1 VSFSYLLNLK
11 GIFVSKRFSYRSI
24 QKVFVSFDPEGF
36 RIFGIQKVFV
46 YRVQKIFVSLGS
58 IPYQVSITIEVL
70 LLRSTT
76 VSVVGAR
83 VCSLSLPRLSFL
95 AAHHM
100 AGRTE
105 GRVVLRPSPA
115 PNHGSWGRHIFIGG
129 ASIFVV
135 IIATL
140 FFPAPNLHFQ
150 LHNHHGTS
158 HHAHLNLV
166 LVALLCCCIAYSFYR
181 ILSRH
186 FRRRQ
191 FVEAYIDITPSG
203 VQLGST
209 YGTTPTYPS
218 SSFNITSPSSQ
229 KNPHWHQQNQ
239 QRPQPSIYT
248 IKKNKHHHKD
258 NADSDIAQPQHY
270 NHEVVIHAQI
280 PHAQIIDV
288 IVMEIV
294 WPHCVWSQVGFR
306 VRNTVKNTTVNAEV
320 DGETVQSVS
329 ACNNHQTENS
339 HDANSQRHPS
349 TTSSSSLSSSSESQS
364 GLAAQRLFQKGEV
377 SIIPAFSPKDCHGM
391 LTYEECLLVQ
401 SEIEKLLGT

>member
-1 VSFSYLLNLK
+1 MC
-11 GIFVSKRFSYRSI
+11 SI
-24 QKVFVSFDPEGF
+24 AIDDRYYG
-36 RIFGIQKVFV
+36 
-46 YRVQKIFVSLGS
+46 
-58 IPYQVSITIEVL
+58 
-70 LLRSTT
+70 LLRSR
-76 VSVVGAR
+76 SSAVGAR
-83 VCSLSLPRLSFL
+83 VCSLPLPRLSFL

-115 PNHGSWGRHIFIGG
+115 PNHGSWGRHIFIGS

-191 FVEAYIDITPSG
+191 FVEAYIEITPSG

-229 KNPHWHQQNQ
+229 KNPQWHQQNQ
-239 QRPQPSIYT
+239 RRPQPSIYT

-270 NHEVVIHAQI
+270 NHQVVIHAQI

-294 WPHCVWSQVGFR
+294 WPHCVWSQVAFR
-306 VRNTVKNTTVNAEV
+306 VRNTVTNTSVNAEV
-320 DGETVQSVS
+320 EEETVQSVA
-329 ACNNHQTENS
+329 ACNTHQAENS
-339 HDANSQRHPS
+339 HDANSRRHPS
-349 TTSSSSLSSSSESQS
+349 TTSSLSSLSSSSESQS
-364 GLAAQRLFQKGEV
+364 RLAAQRLFQKGEV

-401 SEIEKLLGT
+401 SEIEKLLGI